1 VLEQGLAQEDVM
13 ADERLH
19 QQLNFILEID
29 KLKQVLRQNHVL
41 DGTRRENTA
50 EHSWHLAMLGLVL
63 ADRSGEPI
71 DRARVIE
78 MLLLH
83 DIVEIDAGDT
93 FAYDTAGH
101 DDKAAKETAA
111 ATRLFGLLPDDLGER
126 LRGVWDEFE
135 AGKSPE
141 SRLARGLDRLQPILL
156 NRYGGGHSWRK
167 HGIRRDQVLTRNIEI
182 KALAPE
188 LWALVERLTE
198 EAVDE
203 GLLLP

>member
-1 VLEQGLAQEDVM
+1 M
-13 ADERLH
+13 ADKRL
-19 QQLNFILEID
+19 QEQVDFLLEID
-29 KLKQVLRQNHVL
+29 ALKRVLRQNHVL
-41 DGTRRENTA
+41 DGSRRENTA

-63 ADRSGEPI
+63 CDRAGQPV

-93 FAYDTAGH
+93 FAYDEAGH
-101 DDKAAKETAA
+101 TDKAVKETAA
-111 ATRLFGLLPDDLGER
+111 ADRLFGLLPPDLGAR
-126 LRGVWDEFE
+126 LRGVWDDFE
-135 AGKSPE
+135 AGETPE
-141 SRLARGLDRLQPILL
+141 ARLARGLDRLQPILL

-167 HGIRRDQVLTRNIEI
+167 HGIRRDQVLARNVEI

-188 LWALVERLTE
+188 LWALVEQLTE
-198 EAVDE
+198 EAVSE